1 VGNWHQIPADRGALG
16 TLSSVIAS
24 TERRN
29 PGCVPDLRTAP
40 TLLLVSDYS
49 GAHSGSKVET
59 YSFLALAM
67 DESFSLWEDARRR
80 WRQRF
85 RLGLRRFEF
94 KSLGDRLRGEALGA
108 FLGATSKLNGLLLT
122 VIVEKSVGSFFHATG
137 DVRHI
142 PLSPKS
148 LERAGRI
155 VHLGSV
161 LIAGLCAPAQNL
173 VWLTDQD
180 EIAPNDDGGRTLTTL
195 FAQVASNYLDFD
207 LGHFRCGT
215 TKTDGGDLGIEDLA
229 AIPDLAAGAT
239 ADLVSAWIDR
249 GWSFNSKV
257 TVPPPHGA
265 RGKSRLIQSWLAAS
279 VPGSLGRLSVGVY
292 RGDDGHMHVASV
304 DVEAL
309 A

>member
-1 VGNWHQIPADRGALG
+1 LGNWHQIPADRGALA

-29 PGCVPDLRTAP
+29 PGCVPDLRSAP
-40 TLLLVSDYS
+40 TLLLVSDYG

-59 YSFLALAM
+59 YSFLALAL
-67 DESFSLWEDARRR
+67 DESFSRWEDARRG

-85 RLGLRRFEF
+85 RLGLRRLEF

-108 FLGATSKLNGLLLT
+108 FLLATSKLNGLLLT

-161 LIAGLCAPAQNL
+161 LVAGLCAPAQNV
-173 VWLTDQD
+173 VWFTDQD
-180 EIAPNDDGGRTLTTL
+180 EIAPNDDGVRALTTL
-195 FAQVASNYLDFD
+195 FAQVASNYLEFD

-215 TKTDGGDLGIEDLA
+215 TKCDGGDLWIEDLA

-239 ADLVSAWIDR
+239 ADLVSSWLDR
-249 GWSFNSKV
+249 GWSFDSKV
-257 TVPPPHGA
+257 TVPPPQGA
-265 RGKSRLIQSWLAAS
+265 RGKSRLMLSWLSAPVA
-279 VPGSLGRLSVGVY
+279 GSLGRVCAGVY
-292 RGDDGHMHVASV
+292 RGIEGHMHVASV
-304 DVEAL
+304 HVDAL
-309 A
+309 D